1 MISQKK
7 VKKIEFIVEFIIL
20 DTCHALRGTDGVFFP
35 PIMDKKY
42 PVWIYVP
49 EMCRS
54 VFADYESE
62 VEVKDVTA
70 WRYRANLNLINYT
83 HPENL
88 CFCRAFRWCAKS
100 DENGERWNLSQ
111 CENPCLDGTL
121 HVSGRYLIC
130 STTLII

>member
-7 VKKIEFIVEFIIL
+7 VKNIEFIEFIIL

-70 WRYRANLNLINYT
+70 WRYRANINLINYT

-100 DENGERWNLSQ
+100 DESGETWNLSQ
-111 CENPCLDGTL
+111 CESPCLDGTL
-121 HVSGRYLIC
+121 HVSGR
-130 STTLII
+130 